1 MTDLGE
7 KTLQRKVRTLRGD
20 AMVVKLTPEGIVLKE
35 PRRRRGFLLP
45 YETAFMVAVRAAV
58 DAERRAK
65 PARARK
71 RKTSRGLLTT

>member
-7 KTLQRKVRTLRGD
+7 KTVQRRVRTLRGD
-20 AMVVKLTPEGIVLKE
+20 AMIVKLTPEGIVLKE

-45 YETAFMVAVRAAV
+45 FETAFMVAVRAAV

-65 PARARK
+65 PKARK
-71 RKTSRGLLTT
+71 RRVTRGLLTT